1 MEIVINN
8 PEDGRRLAAEI
19 GNQLIAEI
27 LYQMVLSEP
36 EPDRCKIYEQLIK
49 YMEEL
54 CERHM

>member
-8 PEDGRRLAAEI
+8 PDDGRRLAADI

-36 EPDRCKIYEQLIK
+36 EPDRCKIYEQMIN

-54 CERHM
+54 SEKSM

>member
-8 PEDGRRLAAEI
+8 PDDGRRLAADI

-36 EPDRCKIYEQLIK
+36 EPDRCKIYEQMIK

-54 CERHM
+54 SEKSM